1 MSPRQMKWKCSGT
14 EITLTLIKSNTF
26 FISAEYLVIVHLQ
39 LQQCSEEEVD
49 VLLAGV
55 HNDVEDL
62 LALDLPQHL
71 AVVAGLGLGESKL
84 KLWRWTR
91 TKSYPP
97 VWCRSPHCGWAG
109 PAPAP
114 GGGWDHTHLH
124 RGWPH
129 GSSWGTSSC
138 PENRERWLLYS
149 LRPQGFSICIVPSMI
164 HHPGEWF

>member
-14 EITLTLIKSNTF
+14 GITSTYFKSNTF

-39 LQQCSEEEVD
+39 LQQRSEEEVD
-49 VLLAGV
+49 VFLAGV
-55 HNDVEDL
+55 HDDVEDL

-71 AVVAGLGLGESKL
+71 AVVAGLGLREGKL
-84 KLWRWTR
+84 YICKWIMTR
-91 TKSYPP
+91 ISPP

-114 GGGWDHTHLH
+114 AVGWDHTRPH
-124 RGWPH
+124 RGWPR

-138 PENRERWLLYS
+138 PGNRERWLLY
-149 LRPQGFSICIVPSMI
+149 CILSSSPRVF
-164 HHPGEWF
+164 HPYALFRAW

>member
-14 EITLTLIKSNTF
+14 EITLTLIKSSTF

-49 VLLAGV
+49 VFLAGV

-84 KLWRWTR
+84 EIWK
-91 TKSYPP
+91 
-97 VWCRSPHCGWAG
+97 
-109 PAPAP
+109 
-114 GGGWDHTHLH
+114 
-124 RGWPH
+124 
-129 GSSWGTSSC
+129 
-138 PENRERWLLYS
+138 
-149 LRPQGFSICIVPSMI
+149 
-164 HHPGEWF
+164 